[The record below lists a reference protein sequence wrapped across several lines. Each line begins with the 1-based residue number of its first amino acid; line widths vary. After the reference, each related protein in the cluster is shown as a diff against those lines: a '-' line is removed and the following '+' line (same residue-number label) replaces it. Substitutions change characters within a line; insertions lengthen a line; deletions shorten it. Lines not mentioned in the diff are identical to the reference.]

1 MSYQVFARKF
11 RPQSFDEVIGQEHIT
26 TTLKNAIKKGRIAQ
40 SFLFSGSRGVGKT
53 STARILAKALNCQ
66 KGLTENPCGKCPS
79 CDEITRGS
87 SLDVLEIDG
96 ASNRGI
102 DEIRSLRDNV
112 KFKPANGRYKIYII
126 DEVHMLTGEA
136 FNALLKTLEEPPE
149 HVKFIFA
156 TTESHKVPLTILSR
170 CQRFSFRRVATS
182 LIHEKL
188 KEISKKE
195 KIKAGDK
202 TLFLIAKS
210 AEGSLR
216 DGEGLLDQMSS
227 FGEGEIKEEDV
238 LFSLGLTS
246 DETYLK
252 LINAVELRKSKEILS
267 LINELADQGKDIEQF
282 LKGFLEYFRDLLV
295 LKLGDVKSDFV
306 ERDENS
312 LAELRKYSESFK
324 REELFL
330 ILSLLQQLLREIKWS
345 RSPRYLLEICLLK
358 IANREELSAIQDI
371 LTELRQLAKQPV
383 DFLPA
388 QSGPSNPPA
397 PSFQD
402 KKKLTERPE
411 VKLGFFQPAKPQ
423 LKNPE
428 ESNVSV
434 YESREIGFEEMERA
448 WPELLSRVKTTR
460 MSIGTYLSESEP
472 LEVAGNKITFG
483 FPVEFKFHKETLDH
497 QNNKSF
503 IQKTLEDLL
512 RTRVQIEFVITKAEK
527 IEKVAQQPEQ
537 AKTDDSE
544 VILSALDIFQ
554 GSKVIRKV

>member
-11 RPQSFDEVIGQEHIT
+11 RPQTFDEVIGQEHIT
-26 TTLKNAIKKGRIAQ
+26 TTLKNAIKKGRVAQ

-66 KGLTENPCGKCPS
+66 KGPSENPCGKCPS
-79 CDEITRGS
+79 CEEITRGA

-102 DEIRSLRDNV
+102 DEIRNLRDNV
-112 KFKPANGRYKIYII
+112 KFKPSSGRYKIYII

-149 HVKFIFA
+149 HVKFVFA

-170 CQRFSFRRVATS
+170 CQRFSFRRVSTS
-182 LIHEKL
+182 LIHDKL
-188 KEISKKE
+188 KEICKKE
-195 KIKAGDK
+195 KIKAGEK

-227 FGEGEIKEEDV
+227 FGEGEIKEDDV

-246 DETYLK
+246 DETYLQ
-252 LINAVELRKSKEILS
+252 LIRAVESRKSKDVLS
-267 LINELADQGKDIEQF
+267 LVSELVDQGKDIEQF
-282 LKGFLEYFRDLLV
+282 TKGLLEYFRDLLV
-295 LKLGDVKSDFV
+295 LKLGDVKSEFI
-306 ERDENS
+306 ERDEES
-312 LAELRKYSESFK
+312 LSELLKFSESFK

-345 RSPRYLLEICLLK
+345 KSPRYLLEICLLK

-371 LTELRQLAKQPV
+371 LSELRQISKT
-383 DFLPA
+383 PA
-388 QSGPSNPPA
+388 QFSPSSSGVSNFQA
-397 PSFQD
+397 ASFQD
-402 KKKLTERPE
+402 KKKAVERPE
-411 VKLGFFQPAKPQ
+411 IKFQLKPALKSEA
-423 LKNPE
+423 KNPE
-428 ESNVSV
+428 ETAVSAYGV
-434 YESREIGFEEMERA
+434 RDIDFEEMERA

-460 MSIGTYLSESEP
+460 MSVGTYLSESEP

-483 FPVEFKFHKETLDH
+483 FPPEFKFHMENLEH
-497 QNNKSF
+497 QGNKGF
-503 IQKTLEDLL
+503 IQKTLEDILKAK
-512 RTRVQIEFVITKAEK
+512 VQIQFVVAKAEK
-527 IEKVAQQPEQ
+527 IEKVVPKTEPE
-537 AKTDDSE
+537 KENNSE

-554 GSKVIRKV
+554 GSKVIRKA

>member
-11 RPQSFDEVIGQEHIT
+11 RPQSFDDVIGQEHIT

-66 KGLTENPCGKCPS
+66 KGPAENPCGKCPS
-79 CDEITRGS
+79 CDEITRGA

-156 TTESHKVPLTILSR
+156 TTEAHKVPLTILSR
-170 CQRFSFRRVATS
+170 CQRFSFRRVATN

-188 KEISKKE
+188 KDICKKE
-195 KIKAGDK
+195 KIKAGEK

-216 DGEGLLDQMSS
+216 DGEGLLDQMAS
-227 FGEGEIKEEDV
+227 FGEGEIKEDDI

-252 LINAVELRKSKEILS
+252 LLTAIESRKSKEILS
-267 LINELADQGKDIEQF
+267 LVNELIDQGKDVEQF
-282 LKGFLEYFRDLLV
+282 TKGFLEYFRDLLV
-295 LKLGDVKSDFV
+295 LKLGDAKSDFV
-306 ERDENS
+306 ERDEES
-312 LAELRKYSESFK
+312 LADLKKFSDGFK

-345 RSPRYLLEICLLK
+345 KSPRYLLEICLLK

-371 LTELRQLAKQPV
+371 LAEIKQLSRS
-383 DFLPA
+383 PA
-388 QSGPSNPPA
+388 AVSPAAFANVSAPP
-397 PSFQD
+397 FED
-402 KKKLTERPE
+402 KKKAVERPQ
-411 VKLGFFQPAKPQ
+411 VRLQPIQPTKAQPAGK
-423 LKNPE
+423 E
-428 ESNVSV
+428 EATPSA
-434 YESREIGFEEMERA
+434 YEAREISFEEMERA

-472 LEVAGNKITFG
+472 LEVSGNKVTFG
-483 FPVEFKFHKETLDH
+483 FPPEFKFHMENLEH
-497 QNNKSF
+497 QGNKTF
-503 IQKTLEDLL
+503 IQKSLEDILKV
-512 RTRVQIEFVITKAEK
+512 RIQIQFVVTKAEK
-527 IEKVAQQPEQ
+527 IEKTIPQPEPE
-537 AKTDDSE
+537 KGNDSD
-544 VILSALDIFQ
+544 VIMSALDIFE